1 MKRENYRIYIL
12 EFLLIIF
19 LLLAC
24 VYTKAITK
32 WTITIV
38 LLVFMLATVYTL
50 KNSKTKSIR
59 SRQITILMSISGIIF
74 IMIKYILGVFLG
86 FYKST
91 VALSAWSVANYII
104 PYIVI
109 ILSSEIIRKRIMLFK
124 SNSVLPAILC
134 LVITVLLDISLLSN
148 INNISGLK
156 EWFEFVALILFPSIA
171 SNLLYNFVAKNF
183 KEELGIII
191 YRIITVMYI
200 YFISIT
206 PDIEVLLEAI
216 LDLVVPGI
224 IYAVLSN
231 YLIKKPELSISIKR
245 IENISM
251 TLVGIAVAIIVMLVS
266 CKFRYCAIVIGSGSM
281 TGTINKGDVII
292 YESNN
297 DKMEIQKGDI
307 LIFKDKE
314 RKIVHRIIEIRVV
327 KGKPVYYTK
336 GDANQN
342 PDDGYVTLDN
352 VVGIY
357 KFRIPYIGQITLG
370 LNELFN

>member
-24 VYTKAITK
+24 VYTKVITK

-124 SNSVLPAILC
+124 SNSVLPSILC
-134 LVITVLLDISLLSN
+134 LVITVLLDISLFSN

-292 YESNN
+292 YEAYN

-342 PDDGYVTLDN
+342 SDDGYVTLDN